1 MKYIKIRLLFLVGI
15 ASFLAVNTSLAQV
28 KESNNN
34 IWLHY
39 FGKNMIT
46 EKFSFSFEATMR
58 YANGVS
64 EKQQYFIRPS
74 VDYQFTKKF
83 MGSVGFSHYNTY
95 SYGNPAMNKISIPEN
110 HFWIQGTFVHN
121 SGQLKITHRLRDE
134 LRYVGIAKAQSN
146 GDLEIDHYDYRN
158 RMRYMLLFNYPLIK
172 KEDTMRLFA
181 LFGDEVFVNLGSN
194 AGKTF
199 LNQNRLIGGF
209 GYNFDKNHQ
218 IQLSYIHQNI
228 WNYTNTFQES
238 NPTVRLTYVTNFD
251 WSK

>member
-1 MKYIKIRLLFLVGI
+1 MKNLKMRLLLLVAI
-15 ASFLAVNTSLAQV
+15 FIFLAVNYSFAQV

-58 YANGVS
+58 YANGFS

-74 VDYQFTKKF
+74 IDYQFTKKF
-83 MGSVGFSHYNTY
+83 VASVGFSHYNTY
-95 SYGNPAMNKISIPEN
+95 SYGNPSMNKINTPEN
-110 HFWIQGTFVHN
+110 HFFIQGTLVH
-121 SGQLKITHRLRDE
+121 SARKLKITHRLRDE
-134 LRYVGIAKAQSN
+134 FRYVGIAKSQAN

-158 RMRYMLLFNYPLIK
+158 RLRYMLLFNYPLIK
-172 KEDTMRLFA
+172 KEDATKLFA

-199 LNQNRLIGGF
+199 LNQNRLIGGV

>member
-251 WSK
+251 WRK